1 LYPSLVRYV
10 GFPAIEDMIIQ
21 LAICAIFIAY
31 YANNKVLYIKSKK
44 VKILNKCFI
53 ILFLIILIS
62 SLINFNN
69 FFAIGKSIVTF
80 YFSFIFIFYI
90 ILTIRLNEREICK
103 LLQLIFIMILIQ
115 LPIVIIQ
122 FIFDGGIDSDSISGT
137 MSQSSSGG
145 TGILIIL
152 ITIISGYAS
161 VRLLFTGFTTKY
173 FVLYFSTFIPVFTS
187 DVRVGY
193 FFIPFVFVLVFIYRN
208 ISYKKQ
214 RVSSILPLLITLIG
228 LNISISYLVNDL
240 SINYQH
246 NKSTRTLITDMD
258 NLLNY
263 TGYYA
268 DNKRLGIFRAIYR
281 DMQSPVNLLF
291 GHGPSSII
299 TSKLLNKEIIKY
311 NTHNSSMKTMAK
323 YFTSLGL
330 IGVFILL
337 YIFKVIMSLTMDY
350 IKLENNLSL
359 IQIAISFLIYCI
371 IFILSTIYAPV
382 WNTQS
387 GIVLFLM
394 AGLISNR
401 YQYLESN
408 HQILNTGS
416 AP

>member
-1 LYPSLVRYV
+1 
-10 GFPAIEDMIIQ
+10 MIIQ

-193 FFIPFVFVLVFIYRN
+193 FFIP
-208 ISYKKQ
+208 
-214 RVSSILPLLITLIG
+214 
-228 LNISISYLVNDL
+228 
-240 SINYQH
+240 
-246 NKSTRTLITDMD
+246 
-258 NLLNY
+258 
-263 TGYYA
+263 
-268 DNKRLGIFRAIYR
+268 
-281 DMQSPVNLLF
+281 
-291 GHGPSSII
+291 
-299 TSKLLNKEIIKY
+299 
-311 NTHNSSMKTMAK
+311 
-323 YFTSLGL
+323 
-330 IGVFILL
+330 
-337 YIFKVIMSLTMDY
+337 
-350 IKLENNLSL
+350 
-359 IQIAISFLIYCI
+359 
-371 IFILSTIYAPV
+371 
-382 WNTQS
+382 
-387 GIVLFLM
+387 
-394 AGLISNR
+394 
-401 YQYLESN
+401 
-408 HQILNTGS
+408 
-416 AP
+416 